1 MPAGTGR
8 LPFSGPGT
16 LIAAGPVIGTARNV
30 PASLDLDRN
39 AVVERPTS

>member
-30 PASLDLDRN
+30 PASLDRN